1 MAKKKS
7 KKKLFITLS
16 VFGVV
21 IIAIIGFAM
30 ASRGQKTVEVQTSKI
45 ERRTI
50 TQTVTAVG
58 KIAAETK
65 VTVASET
72 SGEIVD
78 LPIKEGDTVRSG
90 QLLARIKPDI
100 IESQLEQSEAATE
113 SSQKEIDVR
122 RSIRDKAKLEFDRTK
137 DLYDKKFASKSE
149 YDVARAA
156 LEQSESSLAAAQS
169 GYKQSKAQLKQTQRN
184 AARTVLHSPMD
195 GVVTKLN
202 VEKGD
207 KVVGTNMMAG
217 TEMMVVSDL
226 GVMNAEVEVDENDIV
241 LVKIGDTTKVYV
253 DAIPDQTINGVVL
266 EIGHSA
272 ITSSTGTQDQTVN
285 FKVKIRIT
293 DSEAKLRPGMSCNVE
308 IQTKKAVNVLSAPL
322 IAVTTRDGKESDK
335 GSGMGG
341 PGAGGPPSGGGEA
354 PKGDNPGE
362 TKDAK
367 AERNEELKKKR
378 EKVTSAVFVLEGNTV
393 RLTTVKTGISD
404 KGFIEILEGLK
415 EGDEIVSGSHL
426 AINKQLKDGYT
437 VKINQMGN
445 TQFMKK

>member
-7 KKKLFITLS
+7 KKKLFITLA

-30 ASRGQKTVEVQTSKI
+30 ASRGSKTVEVQTAKI

-72 SGEIVD
+72 SGEIVE

-100 IESQLEQSEAATE
+100 IESQLEQSQAATE

-149 YDVARAA
+149 YDVAKAA
-156 LEQSESSLAAAQS
+156 LDQAESSLAASQS

-241 LVKIGDTTKVYV
+241 LVKIGDTTKVFV

-293 DSEAKLRPGMSCNVE
+293 DSESKLRPGMSCNVE
-308 IQTKKAVNVLSAPL
+308 IQTKKAENVLSAPL

-335 GSGMGG
+335 GPGVGG
-341 PGAGGPPSGGGEA
+341 PAGGAPPQGGEA

-404 KGFIEILEGLK
+404 KGYIEILEGLK

-437 VKINQMGN
+437 VKVNQMGN